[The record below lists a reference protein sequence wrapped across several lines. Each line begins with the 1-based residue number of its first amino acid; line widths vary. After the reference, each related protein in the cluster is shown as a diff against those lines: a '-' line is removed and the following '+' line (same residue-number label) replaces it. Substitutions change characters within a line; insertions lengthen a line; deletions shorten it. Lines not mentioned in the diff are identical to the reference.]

1 VYATPPAGARTAGRS
16 GMAIAALVLGI
27 AGAVLCFV
35 FLPSILALIFG
46 LVAARDIKRG
56 AAAGV
61 PKEGAGM
68 ARAGWILGLA
78 GLVIGVVFVIIAVV
92 TDDDDTNVDELRV
105 GHCLQMDDLGDV
117 VRDVPT
123 VDCAERHDGEVYASG
138 DLQGAS
144 HPGLTRV
151 LELVN
156 SACYEAFEPYVGA
169 TYEDSDLEI
178 FYLYPL
184 EQTWRIDRGYLC
196 IAYPL
201 DGSTLV
207 GSVEGSG
214 R

>member
-1 VYATPPAGARTAGRS
+1 
-16 GMAIAALVLGI
+16 MAIAALVLGI

-35 FLPSILALIFG
+35 FVPSILALIFG
-46 LVAARDIKRG
+46 LVAARDIKRS

-61 PKEGAGM
+61 PKQGAGM
-68 ARAGWILGLA
+68 ARAGWILGIA
-78 GLVIGVVFVIIAVV
+78 GVLIGIVFVIIAVV
-92 TDDDDTNVDELRV
+92 TDDDDTNVNELRV
-105 GHCLQMDDLGDV
+105 GDCLQMDELGDV

-123 VDCAERHDGEVYASG
+123 VDCDVRHDGEVYAAG

-144 HPGLTRV
+144 YPGVTRV
-151 LELVN
+151 LDLVE
-156 SACYEAFEPYVGA
+156 SACVDAFEPYVGA
-169 TYEDSDLEI
+169 TYEDSDLDI

-184 EQTWRIDRGYLC
+184 ERTWRVDRGYLC

-201 DGSTLV
+201 DRSTLE